1 MLQITFLGGCQAV
14 GGSGIFISAGETRIL
29 ADYGIYMNRHNEPR
43 FPLPPPEEVDA
54 AFMTHA
60 HLDHSG
66 AFPQLY
72 SDSEDFP
79 LYLTSPTYDFIN
91 LLYDDMFKLE
101 RFPFGKEEKIKTL
114 KNSIPVNYGQKISLN
129 HDCKIT
135 FLNAGHIPGSYSLL
149 VEAEGKRLLY
159 TSDFNT
165 IRTQLLEGA
174 NFSNLKLDALI
185 LESTYALETHPN
197 REATEKL
204 FIKTVQETLD
214 NGGIVLVPAFA
225 VARSQEILC
234 LLYKH
239 YRDYPI
245 TLDGMARDAS
255 RVITQ
260 YPEFVRDYELILRSL
275 SSCRW
280 VKNDGDRVKAVFTQ
294 GIIISP
300 AGMMKGGPVD
310 HYMKILA
317 DEPDNAILLV
327 SFQIPGTPGRILLDT
342 GQFYREGKM
351 SKVNAQVKSFN
362 FSSHSDRP
370 QLFRTIES
378 LKSNSETTV
387 FLVHGEKR
395 VCTTFRD
402 EVEEEFK
409 LETFCPKNGETFI
422 I

>member
-1 MLQITFLGGCQAV
+1 MQITFLGGCQAV
-14 GGSGIFISAGETRIL
+14 GGSGIFVSAGETRIL
-29 ADYGIYMNRHNEPR
+29 ADYGIYMNRRNEAK

-72 SDSEDFP
+72 SNSDDDFP
-79 LYLTSPTYDFIN
+79 LYLTSPTYDLVN
-91 LLYDDMFKLE
+91 LLYDDMFRLE
-101 RFPFGKEEKIKTL
+101 RFPFGKEDKRKTL
-114 KNSIPVNYGQKISLN
+114 ENSVPVNYGQQISLN

-149 VEAEGKRLLY
+149 IESEGKRLLY

-174 NFSNLKLDALI
+174 KFDNLKLDAII
-185 LESTYALETHPN
+185 LESTYALETHPD
-197 REATEKL
+197 RAVTEKQ
-204 FIKTVQETLD
+204 FIRTVHETLD
-214 NGGIVLVPAFA
+214 NGGTVLIPAFA

-234 LLYKH
+234 LLYKN

-245 TLDGMARDAS
+245 TLDGMARGAS
-255 RVITQ
+255 RAISQ
-260 YPEFVRDYELILRSL
+260 YPDFVRDYGLLLKSL
-275 SSCRW
+275 SSCHW
-280 VKNDGDRVKAVFTQ
+280 VKNDSDRVNAVSTQ
-294 GIIISP
+294 GIIVSP
-300 AGMMKGGPVD
+300 AGMLRGGPID

-317 DEPDNAILLV
+317 EDPDNAVLLV
-327 SFQIPGTPGRILLDT
+327 SFQIPGTPGRTLLET
-342 GQFYREGKM
+342 GQYFMEGKM
-351 SKVNAQVKSFN
+351 SKVNAHVKIFN

-370 QLFRTIES
+370 QLFHTIES
-378 LKSNSETTV
+378 LKQNSDTTV
-387 FLVHGEKR
+387 FLVHGEKK

-402 EVEEEFK
+402 NVEEEFK
-409 LETFCPKNGETFI
+409 LKTFCPKNGEAFI